1 MNINTALILCAGF
14 GKRLKP
20 ITLETPKPLIK
31 IDDYELLER
40 TLHLIKNLNIK
51 NIKINTFYL
60 EHKIEDFI
68 LNHSLKTNIEIIK
81 DGKHILDTGGGI
93 LNLINSSS
101 EDDFIVFNPDTVW
114 NINYTKTIN
123 QMIDFYF
130 SKKIE
135 NILMVVN
142 KSKSFDKRFK
152 GDFDLRK
159 NNLFKEK
166 NCDYIYT
173 GCQIINKKL
182 FNGVEKKIFS
192 ISKIWD
198 VQIAKN
204 KLYGFESLENFTHLT
219 DLKIYNELIKKPIN
233 P

>member
-31 IDDYELLER
+31 IDGTELLDK

-81 DGKHILDTGGGI
+81 DGKHILDTGGGS

-101 EDDFIVFNPDTVW
+101 EDDFIVFNPDTLW
-114 NINYTKTIN
+114 NENYTKTIN

-142 KSKSFDKRFK
+142 KSKSID
-152 GDFDLRK
+152 
-159 NNLFKEK
+159 
-166 NCDYIYT
+166 
-173 GCQIINKKL
+173 
-182 FNGVEKKIFS
+182 
-192 ISKIWD
+192 
-198 VQIAKN
+198 
-204 KLYGFESLENFTHLT
+204 
-219 DLKIYNELIKKPIN
+219 
-233 P
+233 